1 MNENNIWHKI
11 RIVIMSL
18 IAAAFMVIGFLF
30 FLRPAESDIEKRKLA
45 IFPEPSLKT
54 ILNGSFFTD
63 ISKWYADT
71 YPLREQMIAFQSD
84 TEEMYGIKDEAIYG
98 DTGQIADEI
107 PDKEDEA
114 APIISDIAFENGS
127 SDDDS
132 EKKSNDENIGKNITS
147 TSSAKS
153 DDTEILNKGK
163 ASSESAKK
171 KPSEDG
177 MVKVQ
182 PEVAGTVYIAENR
195 GFTLYYFYKKG
206 ADLYASMLNTVAK
219 KIGNKAA
226 IYDIVVPNSFGVN
239 LDEDIQK
246 SMKTSNQGDAIK
258 YIYKKLS
265 KPIKTIE
272 TYKMLRSHNSEYLY
286 FKTDHHWTAL
296 GAYYVYKSFC
306 ETKGIT
312 PHELSDYKKKEFSNF
327 LGSFYA
333 YSNQSKALKNNPD
346 TVEAYIPIA
355 TNKEKI
361 TPREGKPY
369 QYDIISDATK
379 FSSANK
385 YLAFIGGDQP
395 LIEINNPN
403 LKDGSACIII
413 KESYG
418 NAFVPFLVDHY
429 SKVYVVDYRH
439 YSGNVTGLAKKHK
452 NTDIIFLNNT
462 AATTVEKSK
471 QMLGIFK

>member
-219 KIGNKAA
+219 KIGTKAA
-226 IYDIVVPNSFGVN
+226 I
-239 LDEDIQK
+239 
-246 SMKTSNQGDAIK
+246 
-258 YIYKKLS
+258 
-265 KPIKTIE
+265 
-272 TYKMLRSHNSEYLY
+272 
-286 FKTDHHWTAL
+286 
-296 GAYYVYKSFC
+296 
-306 ETKGIT
+306 
-312 PHELSDYKKKEFSNF
+312 
-327 LGSFYA
+327 
-333 YSNQSKALKNNPD
+333 
-346 TVEAYIPIA
+346 
-355 TNKEKI
+355 
-361 TPREGKPY
+361 
-369 QYDIISDATK
+369 
-379 FSSANK
+379 
-385 YLAFIGGDQP
+385 
-395 LIEINNPN
+395 
-403 LKDGSACIII
+403 
-413 KESYG
+413 
-418 NAFVPFLVDHY
+418 
-429 SKVYVVDYRH
+429 
-439 YSGNVTGLAKKHK
+439 
-452 NTDIIFLNNT
+452 
-462 AATTVEKSK
+462 
-471 QMLGIFK
+471 